1 MWNGDDMSGQSLVR
15 GSDTREKRKKKKI
28 LLQITVVNGYTTFI
42 KFSRLDVYGKRV
54 SLLTDLTYIYFP
66 YIIALDS

>member
-28 LLQITVVNGYTTFI
+28 FITN
-42 KFSRLDVYGKRV
+42 YGRKW
-54 SLLTDLTYIYFP
+54 IHN
-66 YIIALDS
+66 IH